1 MKEEFYCLPLK
12 KKVKAKITT
21 VVKKKSYALKGVH
34 KVGDKTYNLNKTCS
48 KARAEEV
55 AAALGIE
62 IEHTA
67 SAETVVPEGSF
78 LPEGSGN
85 VIGQNTAGTETAI
98 EATESTPTANT
109 TPFHSDSEDKIG
121 PMSMAAEVDTSP
133 DRLPGESTK
142 EMMARRDTPE
152 YKAARKKRGKAK
164 RQDIQKTAP
173 YLKVKGYKM
182 DDTNKSYL
190 LDVGLPT
197 EVLLHLKDLKTSG
210 MEIDEIDTIQVY
222 SQKGGSFP
230 MVIDSRFVEPYKAE
244 TTTKIIEEDDSDYEV
259 DDYLLL
265 IGGKIREVSGN
276 TEMDVLEKEKP
287 DSYHIVKITGVE
299 PYKIETVDFNAEGYK
314 KSRSSSDEEEVL
326 EGAMEDELAED
337 VPEGFSP
344 SDDKTVQFEDGT
356 LMSPTKEAETG
367 GVSYAIE
374 PDHWLR
380 LQAHRDWQGT
390 REEVNVE
397 RENNFW
403 VITGSQESA
412 DDLLELI
419 IDTSDTELTDMT
431 PVTSTGISKGVTLG
445 IGMLGIAAS
454 IILLQKFNKSD

>member
-67 SAETVVPEGSF
+67 AAETVVPEGSF

-121 PMSMAAEVDTSP
+121 PMSMAAEVSVGDNCPTCK
-133 DRLPGESTK
+133 K
-142 EMMARRDTPE
+142 E
-152 YKAARKKRGKAK
+152 
-164 RQDIQKTAP
+164 
-173 YLKVKGYKM
+173 
-182 DDTNKSYL
+182 
-190 LDVGLPT
+190 
-197 EVLLHLKDLKTSG
+197 
-210 MEIDEIDTIQVY
+210 
-222 SQKGGSFP
+222 
-230 MVIDSRFVEPYKAE
+230 
-244 TTTKIIEEDDSDYEV
+244 IEEVAICSSCDTRSCMPCRDSGDWSYDEK
-259 DDYLLL
+259 L
-265 IGGKIREVSGN
+265 VSNDNSG
-276 TEMDVLEKEKP
+276 DICG
-287 DSYHIVKITGVE
+287 SCIT
-299 PYKIETVDFNAEGYK
+299 KNAEGYK

>member
-34 KVGDKTYNLNKTCS
+34 KVGDKSYNLNKTCS
-48 KARAEEV
+48 KVRAEEV

-67 SAETVVPEGSF
+67 AAETVVPEGSF

-121 PMSMAAEVDTSP
+121 PMSMAAEVSVGDNCPTCKKEIEEVAICSSCNTRCCMP
-133 DRLPGESTK
+133 CRDSGDWSYDEKLVSNDNSGDICGSCITK
-142 EMMARRDTPE
+142 SMAAEEPPTGSDMIDAFAGPAIE
-152 YKAARKKRGKAK
+152 
-164 RQDIQKTAP
+164 
-173 YLKVKGYKM
+173 KM
-182 DDTNKSYL
+182 
-190 LDVGLPT
+190 
-197 EVLLHLKDLKTSG
+197 
-210 MEIDEIDTIQVY
+210 
-222 SQKGGSFP
+222 
-230 MVIDSRFVEPYKAE
+230 
-244 TTTKIIEEDDSDYEV
+244 IEEDDSDYEV

-265 IGGKIREVSGN
+265 IDGKIREVSGN

-287 DSYHIVKITGVE
+287 DSYHIIKITGVE
-299 PYKIETVDFNAEGYK
+299 PYKIQTVDFNAEDYK
-314 KSRSSSDEEEVL
+314 KSRSSSDEEVL

-412 DDLLELI
+412 DDILDLI
-419 IDTSDTELTDMT
+419 IETADTELTDMT

-445 IGMLGIAAS
+445 IGVLGIAAS
-454 IILLQKFNKSD
+454 IILLQRFNKSD

>member
-67 SAETVVPEGSF
+67 AAETLVPEGSF
-78 LPEGSGN
+78 LPDGSGN

-121 PMSMAAEVDTSP
+121 PMSMAAEGKKNCGCGQDPCKTYGAEVSVGDDCPTCK
-133 DRLPGESTK
+133 K
-142 EMMARRDTPE
+142 E
-152 YKAARKKRGKAK
+152 
-164 RQDIQKTAP
+164 
-173 YLKVKGYKM
+173 
-182 DDTNKSYL
+182 
-190 LDVGLPT
+190 
-197 EVLLHLKDLKTSG
+197 
-210 MEIDEIDTIQVY
+210 
-222 SQKGGSFP
+222 
-230 MVIDSRFVEPYKAE
+230 
-244 TTTKIIEEDDSDYEV
+244 IEEVAICSSCDTRSCMSCRDSGDWSYDEK
-259 DDYLLL
+259 L
-265 IGGKIREVSGN
+265 VSNDNSG
-276 TEMDVLEKEKP
+276 DICG
-287 DSYHIVKITGVE
+287 SCIT
-299 PYKIETVDFNAEGYK
+299 KNADGYK
-314 KSRSSSDEEEVL
+314 KSRSPSDEEEVL
-326 EGAMEDELAED
+326 EGAMEDELEND

-419 IDTSDTELTDMT
+419 IDTSDTELADMT

>member
-34 KVGDKTYNLNKTCS
+34 KVGDKSYNLNKTCS

-67 SAETVVPEGSF
+67 AAETVVPEGSF
-78 LPEGSGN
+78 FPEGDGN
-85 VIGQNTAGTETAI
+85 VIGQNTAGMKTAI
-98 EATESTPTANT
+98 PATESTPTADT

-121 PMSMAAEVDTSP
+121 PMSMAAEGKKNCGCGQDPCKTYGAEVSVGDNCPTCK
-133 DRLPGESTK
+133 K
-142 EMMARRDTPE
+142 E
-152 YKAARKKRGKAK
+152 
-164 RQDIQKTAP
+164 
-173 YLKVKGYKM
+173 
-182 DDTNKSYL
+182 
-190 LDVGLPT
+190 
-197 EVLLHLKDLKTSG
+197 
-210 MEIDEIDTIQVY
+210 
-222 SQKGGSFP
+222 
-230 MVIDSRFVEPYKAE
+230 
-244 TTTKIIEEDDSDYEV
+244 IEEVAICSSCDTRCCMPCRDSGDWSYDEK
-259 DDYLLL
+259 L
-265 IGGKIREVSGN
+265 VSNDNSG
-276 TEMDVLEKEKP
+276 DICG
-287 DSYHIVKITGVE
+287 SCIT
-299 PYKIETVDFNAEGYK
+299 KNADGYK
-314 KSRSSSDEEEVL
+314 KSRSSSDEEVL
-326 EGAMEDELAED
+326 EGAMEDELEDD

-344 SDDKTVQFEDGT
+344 TDEKTVQFEDGT
-356 LMSPTKEAETG
+356 LMSPTKKAETG

-412 DDLLELI
+412 DDILDLI
-419 IDTSDTELTDMT
+419 IETADTTLTEMT

-454 IILLQKFNKSD
+454 IMILQKFNKSD